1 MIELNLT
8 ANTKEQERI
17 KNYLQENASETLAE
31 KINNG
36 VKIIKDNKTL
46 INKKDL
52 DGFMRFACEEAK
64 KLAEQGASYACV
76 EDSTVFGWS
85 IHYFEE
91 DSIEGKLYNE
101 DGTEYKVEVKIT
113 KPAQVKTK
121 TVKTEEKKQATL
133 FDLID
138 NNIQENTNDKN
149 EDDILE
155 EAIKDETIYE
165 DTDNSI
171 EDDSWTDNE
180 LDKELDEI
188 DKELVEVNNQVVNTT
203 TGEVIEPTTN
213 KTSSIDKELAIM
225 LYTLLEGNLEVK

>member
-1 MIELNLT
+1 MIKLNLQT
-8 ANTKEQERI
+8 SNKQEEII
-17 KNYLQENASETLAE
+17 KDYLQNNVSEVLAD

-36 VKIIKDNKTL
+36 VKIIKNNKIL
-46 INKKDL
+46 INKKTL
-52 DGFMRFACEEAK
+52 SGFIKYACEEARN
-64 KLAEQGASYACV
+64 LAEKGSNCACV
-76 EDSTVFGWS
+76 EDKTVYGWA

-91 DSIEGKLYNE
+91 DSIEGNLYNE

-113 KPAQVKTK
+113 KPTQVKTK

-133 FDLID
+133 FELID
-138 NNIQENTNDKN
+138 NNTQEDTSDKN
-149 EDDILE
+149 ENDILE
-155 EAIKDETIYE
+155 EAIKDETIFE

-188 DKELVEVNNQVVNTT
+188 DKELVEVNNQVVNTS